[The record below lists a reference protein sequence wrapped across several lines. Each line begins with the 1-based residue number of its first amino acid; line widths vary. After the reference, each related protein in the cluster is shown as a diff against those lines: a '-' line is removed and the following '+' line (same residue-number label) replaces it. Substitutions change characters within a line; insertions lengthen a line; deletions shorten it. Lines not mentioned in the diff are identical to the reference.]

1 MTAMR
6 KFKSDAFEAV
16 HSAAAGMDR
25 AGTIEKWETRAK
37 KPSGAALRLLSIVQK
52 HGLQI
57 LTWPM
62 FHRDAGGYRPSRA
75 GRGFFHPDRAA
86 IARHVIDKG

>member
-6 KFKSDAFEAV
+6 KFKSGAFEAV

-25 AGTIEKWETRAK
+25 AGAVEKWETGAK
-37 KPSGAALRLLSIVQK
+37 KPSGAALKLLSIVQK
-52 HGLQI
+52 DGLQI

-62 FHRDAGGYRPSRA
+62 SPPRRRRVSAQPCGSRILSPRPGG
-75 GRGFFHPDRAA
+75 DRAA
-86 IARHVIDKG
+86 RH